1 MQVFFTPHHISTPYF
16 TYLTTK
22 KELNHSLDLHVK
34 QNASPRC
41 NEGIEGWEGEFK
53 GIKVVRKKGVT
64 LKTPLNALISLPSLL
79 FVTHPQSPP
88 PRPPKRHRPKPRA
101 RCTPVRVDT
110 LNSGRHFTILRQL
123 LLALW
128 SENHV
133 HLLTIEFG
141 HKLHTCKLL
150 QVIGEAQQ

>member
-1 MQVFFTPHHISTPYF
+1 M
-16 TYLTTK
+16 
-22 KELNHSLDLHVK
+22 E
-34 QNASPRC
+34 
-41 NEGIEGWEGEFK
+41 WEGEFK
-53 GIKVVRKKGVT
+53 GIKAVRKKGIT
-64 LKTPLNALISLPSLL
+64 LKTPLNSLFSLSSLL

-88 PRPPKRHRPKPRA
+88 PRPKKTSTQTEGALHP
-101 RCTPVRVDT
+101 PVRVDT

-133 HLLTIEFG
+133 HLLAIELG

>member
-1 MQVFFTPHHISTPYF
+1 M
-16 TYLTTK
+16 
-22 KELNHSLDLHVK
+22 E
-34 QNASPRC
+34 
-41 NEGIEGWEGEFK
+41 WEGEFK
-53 GIKVVRKKGVT
+53 GIKAVRKKRDYLENATKLSYFTIVPT
-64 LKTPLNALISLPSLL
+64 LRNPSSITATP
-79 FVTHPQSPP
+79 PQKNIDPNRGRVAP
-88 PRPPKRHRPKPRA
+88 
-101 RCTPVRVDT
+101 PVRVDT

-133 HLLTIEFG
+133 HLLAIELG